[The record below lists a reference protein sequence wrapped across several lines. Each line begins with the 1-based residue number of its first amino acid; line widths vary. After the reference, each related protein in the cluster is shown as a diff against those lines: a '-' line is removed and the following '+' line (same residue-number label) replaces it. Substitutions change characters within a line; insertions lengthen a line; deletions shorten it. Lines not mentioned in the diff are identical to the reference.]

1 LCTILVV
8 FIVAIFLIR
17 SFLFLCVLCKNTFQT
32 NPNSITDFS
41 KLFFLLQT
49 TPAPASL
56 FYLVGYKTPPKMSES
71 ERRDLLRKAKQRTK
85 QVFDDARNTGQLA
98 TYKRNLSREDI
109 DGRGKIKNKDF
120 ERALEQMD
128 MRKYKSE

>member
-1 LCTILVV
+1 
-8 FIVAIFLIR
+8 
-17 SFLFLCVLCKNTFQT
+17 
-32 NPNSITDFS
+32 
-41 KLFFLLQT
+41 
-49 TPAPASL
+49 
-56 FYLVGYKTPPKMSES
+56 MSES

-128 MRKYKSE
+128 MRKYKSEWKSGASRIWKAL